1 MGTSAIE
8 GARLGIPTIL
18 LDYSYKSINGFY
30 KYEFIYEKE
39 GFSLGRK
46 ITNINLEKKCNLGRI
61 VSMIEDD
68 KGCISYNC
76 FEYWKEN
83 FSPRVLGLILTIYLR
98 NVP

>member
-39 GFSLGRK
+39 GFSLG
-46 ITNINLEKKCNLGRI
+46 KKL
-61 VSMIEDD
+61 
-68 KGCISYNC
+68 
-76 FEYWKEN
+76 
-83 FSPRVLGLILTIYLR
+83 LI
-98 NVP
+98 